1 MKLEGTFYAAETIK
15 NYQCQTGPTMGNSNY
30 VYVTLPESSF
40 KATGTEMTFNIQMD
54 INKWFEEA
62 LNRLSKVDRKKKMR
76 MRRKVRDEVYFL
88 LTWAQP
94 TPAMI
99 INRWEERM
107 SDVFL
112 AMPYGLKDELLRLLV
127 KKMEIS

>member
-1 MKLEGTFYAAETIK
+1 MAKLRDRDI
-15 NYQCQTGPTMGNSNY
+15 
-30 VYVTLPESSF
+30 
-40 KATGTEMTFNIQMD
+40 MD
-54 INKWFEEA
+54 INKWFEDA

-88 LTWAQP
+88 LAWQKP

-107 SDVFL
+107 NDVFL
-112 AMPYGLKDELLRLLV
+112 AMPYGLKEDLIRLLV
-127 KKMEIS
+127 KKMDTPS

>member
-1 MKLEGTFYAAETIK
+1 MAKLKDRDI
-15 NYQCQTGPTMGNSNY
+15 
-30 VYVTLPESSF
+30 
-40 KATGTEMTFNIQMD
+40 MD
-54 INKWFEEA
+54 INKWFEDA

-88 LTWAQP
+88 LTWSKP
-94 TPAMI
+94 TPTMI

-112 AMPYGLKDELLRLLV
+112 AMPYGLKDELIRLLV
-127 KKMEIS
+127 NKMDMAK